1 MFLHIWLLPLALM
14 ATATLIAIPLSR
26 YMAWIMD
33 GKFRQL
39 PVLGGIERRLDSGQQ
54 DWKQYLMSLL
64 VFNTVLYV
72 FSFVALALQPLMPL
86 NPDGKGMLA
95 SSTIFN
101 SVASFIT
108 NTNLQHYAG
117 DVHLSNYSQ
126 IFFCIP
132 NLFLS
137 ASVGLCA
144 LVAIIRLFRGHD
156 KVGNF
161 FVDMWRVLI
170 YFFVPAALAFGLVFL
185 SQGSPM
191 TLKSSYQVATLEP
204 GAMGT
209 TDKGEVK
216 KQTIVVGPVAA
227 FESIKML
234 GTNGGGFFGMNSAH
248 PYENPTG
255 LSNFFDTLA
264 MMMFPF
270 ALVLMYGRMLGRL
283 RHGIVIF
290 SVMAVLMAG
299 TVVWSV
305 YFDTLKPNPGLT
317 GQATARTYQIPNPKA
332 PGGLQAVT
340 VPTVAGLPVE
350 QHLGNLEGKEMRF
363 GTSAGATFAALTTDV
378 TCGAVNAESDSLN
391 PVSAIGPMVGMWLN
405 CVFGG
410 KGVGVI
416 NMLMYIILGIFIAG
430 MMVGRT
436 PEYLGRKIGA
446 REVKLVVLAIMVH
459 PMLILL
465 PTGLFAATAWG
476 LKAVSNPGAHGF
488 SQMLYQFSSA
498 SANNGSA
505 FDGLGVTLGF
515 ASNTTAAGLGAIP
528 WDIATGLVMLFGRFL
543 PIIAPMAMA
552 AYLGAKKA
560 SPDGLGTLHDNTMTF
575 GLLLIGT
582 VLIVG
587 ALLFLPVAVLG
598 PVAEHLGPFPFGG

>member
-1 MFLHIWLLPLALM
+1 MFSQTWLLPIALLLA
-14 ATATLIAIPLSR
+14 ATVIAFPLSR

-33 GKFRQL
+33 GKFRRL
-39 PVLGGIERRLDSGQQ
+39 PVAGWVERHLDSGDQ
-54 DWKQYLMSLL
+54 DWKQYLVSLL
-64 VFNTVLYV
+64 AFNVVLFV
-72 FSFVALALQPLMPL
+72 FSFAVLALQPWMPL

-95 SSTIFN
+95 GSTIFN

-108 NTNLQHYAG
+108 NTDIQHYAG
-117 DVHLSNYSQ
+117 EVHLSNFSQ
-126 IFFCIP
+126 IFFGIS

-144 LVAIIRLFRGHD
+144 LVAIIRLFRGQG

-161 FVDMWRVLI
+161 FVDMWRVVI
-170 YFFVPAALAFGLVFL
+170 YLFVPAALAFGLLFM

-209 TDKGEVK
+209 TDKGDAK

-248 PYENPTG
+248 PFENPTG
-255 LSNFFDTLA
+255 LANFFNTLA
-264 MMMFPF
+264 MMVFPF
-270 ALVLMYGRMLGRL
+270 GLVLMYGRMLGRM
-283 RHGIVIF
+283 RHGLVVF
-290 SVMAVLMAG
+290 SVMLALMAG
-299 TVVWSV
+299 TVLWSV
-305 YFDTLKPNPGLT
+305 SFDTLRPNPGLT
-317 GQATARTYQIPNPKA
+317 AHAAARTYQVPNPKA
-332 PGGLQAVT
+332 PGGLQTVT
-340 VPTVAGLPVE
+340 VPAVAGLPVD
-350 QHLGNLEGKEMRF
+350 QHLGNLEGKELRF
-363 GTSAGATFAALTTDV
+363 GTSAGATFASLTTDV

-391 PVSAIGPMVGMWLN
+391 PVAAIGPMTGMWLN
-405 CVFGG
+405 CIFGG
-410 KGVGVI
+410 KGVGMI

-459 PMLILL
+459 PLL
-465 PTGLFAATAWG
+465 VLMPTGLFAATSWG

-505 FDGLGVTLGF
+505 FDGLGTTLGF
-515 ASNTTAAGLGAIP
+515 ASNVTPAGLGAIP

-560 SPDGLGTLHDNTMTF
+560 SPDGLGTLHDNTPTF
-575 GLLLIGT
+575 GILLVGT
-582 VLIVG
+582 ILIVG